1 MYAVIVGDPEF
12 LKGSPYVSGEECK
25 VGDKCWWFESRGKLF
40 WFAFCKDEFSK
51 VCHISKAK
59 LREEIYSSKFL

>member
-25 VGDKCWWFESRGKLF
+25 VGDKC
-40 WFAFCKDEFSK
+40 
-51 VCHISKAK
+51 
-59 LREEIYSSKFL
+59 